1 MNLLKTF
8 TLKWYQNAIFKIG
21 MLSLGIVIGTYWHG
35 FFGGYV
41 SFLIVV
47 AAVCLSYTTYLWW
60 KQ

>member
-21 MLSLGIVIGTYWHG
+21 MLSLGIVIGTYWHD
-35 FFGGYV
+35 FFGGYI
-41 SFLIVV
+41 SFLMVV
-47 AAVCLSYTTYLWW
+47 AAVSLTYVTYLWW

>member
-8 TLKWYQNAIFKIG
+8 TLKWYQNALFKIG

-41 SFLIVV
+41 SLLIVV